1 MIKVS
6 VIIPTFNRGYIL
18 AEAIQSVL
26 DQTYPHFE
34 LIIID
39 DGSTDGTMAV
49 VAGFQDARIRFA
61 QHPKNA
67 GVAAARN
74 TGLAVAQGDLI
85 CFLDS
90 DDLYKPEK
98 LQVQVRFMDEH
109 PEVGGV
115 FSVLEWIRGARHVQ
129 SMLSGYPAFC
139 RLLQKI
145 RSGDE
150 MIFPQHELYVCFLE
164 EMPVKLDATMLRRDS
179 VQNARPFQPSWQSG
193 EDWEFLLRFART
205 NGLGYVDHA
214 LAMVRT
220 MPDSTLGRHKAK
232 DAQSLLERFI
242 LEKVQLQ
249 DDWKA
254 LEAIRRGIANHARE
268 LGSCCLD
275 DGERGRAFRAYWR
288 GFVHSNDP
296 KLLTRCAGAVL
307 PRRAR
312 QLAKRLRIRKG
323 RA

>member
-26 DQTYPHFE
+26 HQTYLHFE

-39 DGSTDGTMAV
+39 DGSTDGTAAV
-49 VAGFQDARIRFA
+49 VAGFEDARIRFV

-67 GVAAARN
+67 GVSAAQN
-74 TGLAVAQGDLI
+74 TGIAHARGTLI
-85 CFLDS
+85 AFFAS
-90 DDLYKPEK
+90 DDLWKPEK
-98 LQVQVRFMDEH
+98 LQLQVRFMDEH

-115 FSVLEWIRGARHVQ
+115 FSDLEWISGTRHVQ

-139 RLLQKI
+139 QLLQRS

-150 MIFPQHELYVCFLE
+150 MIFPQHELYLCLLE
-164 EMPVKLDATMLRRDS
+164 EMPVKLQATILRRDR
-179 VQNARPFQPSWQSG
+179 VQKAGPFQESWQSG
-193 EDWEFLLRFART
+193 EDWEFLLRFTRT
-205 NGLGYVDHA
+205 NALGYVDRA
-214 LAMVRT
+214 LTVQRT
-220 MPDSTLGRHKAK
+220 MPDSMLGRHKRE

-242 LEKVQLQ
+242 LEKVQVQ
-249 DDWKA
+249 DDSKA
-254 LEAIRRGIANHARE
+254 LAAIRRGIANHARE

-275 DGERGRAFRAYWR
+275 DGERRRAFGAYWR
-288 GFVHSNDP
+288 GFAHSNDP
-296 KLLTRCAGAVL
+296 KLLTLCAGAVL

-312 QLAKRLRIRKG
+312 QLAKRLRKG
-323 RA
+323 HTS